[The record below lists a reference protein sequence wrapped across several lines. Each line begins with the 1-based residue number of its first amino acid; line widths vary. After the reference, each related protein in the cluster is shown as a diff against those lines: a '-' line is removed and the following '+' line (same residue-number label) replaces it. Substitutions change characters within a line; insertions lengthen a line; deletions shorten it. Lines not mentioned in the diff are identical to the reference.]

1 VQMNGVVGVL
11 HDNPDNASYNLALK
25 DPLMWGSDN
34 WDFPVSKYPSVGWLG
49 RVHRGTP
56 WQTVYLKATNLLDFV
71 NTAEISNPNV
81 GLTTWNN
88 WTGDFNNFDAV
99 NTKPIQDELLFDL
112 FTAAPNA
119 NATLGTLSVNQKHP
133 AAWSA
138 VLAGAVAISNIT
150 ANPYYNV
157 APAYTNVVIPPSG
170 VDLANAPIWRIV
182 NDPTYGINAIRANL
196 YPSSGFTHVGD
207 ILRVPMLTE
216 KSPFINRSDI
226 SQVDY
231 DLSDEVY
238 ERLPQQILGLL
249 RPAGVPRFVVYAYG
263 QTLKPAPDGTVLS
276 GGQFFG
282 LVTNYQVVAESA
294 TRAVMSVQQVV
305 TNTATGPVTN
315 YTTKVESFN
324 VLPPE

>member
-1 VQMNGVVGVL
+1 M
-11 HDNPDNASYNLALK
+11 
-25 DPLMWGSDN
+25 
-34 WDFPVSKYPSVGWLG
+34 
-49 RVHRGTP
+49 
-56 WQTVYLKATNLLDFV
+56 
-71 NTAEISNPNV
+71 
-81 GLTTWNN
+81 
-88 WTGDFNNFDAV
+88 
-99 NTKPIQDELLFDL
+99 
-112 FTAAPNA
+112 
-119 NATLGTLSVNQKHP
+119 
-133 AAWSA
+133 
-138 VLAGAVAISNIT
+138 LAGAVAISNIT
-150 ANPYYNV
+150 ANPFFSV
-157 APAYTNVVIPPSG
+157 APVYTNVVIPPSG
-170 VDLANAPIWRIV
+170 VDLVNAPVWRIV
-182 NDPTYGINAIRANL
+182 NDATYGINAIRANL

-276 GGQFFG
+276 GGQSFG